1 MSEGRST
8 VREEID
14 ASWQR
19 SAGAG
24 LTPDRFEVPYATD
37 VEADGLLV
45 QAAGPVLDQLVD
57 DLGVSNISLLLTDQ
71 QGHLL
76 DRRVTNRS
84 LRSRLDRISLAPGF
98 LYAENAVGTNAI
110 GTALEQ
116 KAPSFVHGH
125 EHFADALRAMTCA
138 AAPVVDPRSGRVL
151 GAIDLSCT
159 ADDGSS
165 LMLPLAT
172 RTARE
177 IEQRLID
184 DTRVAERVVLQQFL
198 RARRGAKGPLVF
210 VNERTMITNAA
221 ADRLVDPT
229 DEALLWECARR
240 FLAGRQGDAAALVL
254 GGGAS
259 VAVRCEPVFDGGA
272 VLGALLR
279 LGPLPAADH
288 PSSRPGWLQPP
299 FGWDSL
305 TDTEL
310 SVTGLVAEG
319 LTNPQVAERLFVSRY
334 TVDFHLRAIFR
345 KLDVRSRVDLTRLVV
360 EHENTPPDP
369 A

>member
-1 MSEGRST
+1 
-8 VREEID
+8 
-14 ASWQR
+14 
-19 SAGAG
+19 
-24 LTPDRFEVPYATD
+24 
-37 VEADGLLV
+37 
-45 QAAGPVLDQLVD
+45 
-57 DLGVSNISLLLTDQ
+57 
-71 QGHLL
+71 
-76 DRRVTNRS
+76 
-84 LRSRLDRISLAPGF
+84 
-98 LYAENAVGTNAI
+98 
-110 GTALEQ
+110 
-116 KAPSFVHGH
+116 
-125 EHFADALRAMTCA
+125 
-138 AAPVVDPRSGRVL
+138 
-151 GAIDLSCT
+151 
-159 ADDGSS
+159 
-165 LMLPLAT
+165 MLPLAT

-229 DEALLWECARR
+229 DEALLWDCARR
-240 FLAGRQGDAAALVL
+240 YLAGGQGDGAGLVL

-288 PSSRPGWLQPP
+288 PSFRSGWLQAP